1 MQGGSAPRGY
11 GARWRKLRVMILARE
26 PYCQADGCHE
36 WATEVDHI
44 KPRRESGTDHPRN
57 LQGMCHDCHSRK
69 TAVEDGRWGYG
80 GKSQTGGEK

>member
-26 PYCQADGCHE
+26 PYCQADGCNE

-44 KPRRESGTDHPRN
+44 VPLRDGGTDRVDN
-57 LQGMCHDCHSRK
+57 LQGLCKSCHSRK
-69 TAVEDGRWGYG
+69 TATEDGGWGERPG
-80 GKSQTGGEK
+80 GGFNYF

>member
-26 PYCQADGCHE
+26 PYCQAEGCNE

-44 KPRRESGTDHPRN
+44 VPTTAGGTDRVDN
-57 LQGMCHDCHSRK
+57 LQALCKSCHSRK
-69 TAVEDGRWGYG
+69 TSTEDGGWG
-80 GKSQTGGEK
+80 K